1 MKTHTKDFKEQIKNL
16 GRQLDSK
23 LTYTIDGVTKTLTNE
38 DLNSVTPVF
47 QGAILKSVMKELDID
62 SNVDIPIGTI
72 LRYKFGVLVGD
83 EYEYLDYGNYVVY
96 SSKKQED
103 YNSYKIVCY
112 DKMLYSM
119 KQNEDIGVT
128 YPISVR
134 DYIDALCTKIG
145 LEFKNKTDVFANY
158 DKMITKELYVGQE
171 YTYRDIFDELS
182 QVTASTI
189 CLDIDDKV
197 EIRYINKLTDLQ
209 IAEGTNITITDS
221 EQDTINSLTLDGVCE
236 QNTTTGKNLLD
247 YVNNL
252 KTSGDGL
259 TSVINE
265 DGSITTTG
273 KPSVNYSKI
282 TNEIIIT
289 SMLEDGQTY
298 TISQTN
304 ASNKVHVQV
313 LAKRIVDGKYIYIN
327 SVKGSNTFKVDK
339 TIYTNYSIMLQTNT
353 ISSWGDSPL
362 TITNKY
368 MLCKGTDTADTSFE
382 PYTGGQPSPSP
393 DYPQEIKTIENSL
406 KITSCNKNFAYLK
419 DGTYTK
425 ENDTAII
432 NNNLITLNTSSSTGS
447 NSYFSFGN
455 GYTQTWAPAGD
466 GIKNV
471 NDLKLTGDGGNYIAT
486 IYTNKTISGS
496 ISFRIYTSNN
506 RELMTNIGSYMTSTI
521 NISLED
527 GEHIKDYGLWSGS
540 SLIFNDY
547 QIRVQLEKGTT
558 ATPYEQHLETQINAK
573 LPEGEFIGKINDT
586 YKDTLNVVYKEDGH
600 YHLIL
605 NKMIGKVVLDGTENW
620 YVEYQTYRFDN
631 FNGKSYSSFDEN
643 NPMAFSNYFRWANG
657 TSGNFVN
664 GAMWYVLAGNKLVM
678 QKDEN
683 PNSTTLANFKS
694 WLSIHNTEVYYALA
708 TPYEVDLGIVDEMLN
723 TYKGT
728 THIFNSVDTNMS
740 VTYVNG
746 YETID
751 EEFLNDVN
759 VNVAKKYGPVNSI
772 VLSRSAESDNVYLKD
787 EDSVTKNGLCELKIV
802 DNQIMNWNDR
812 SDYLPDILNKLDG
825 LEYYINDF
833 VSTGVA
839 YLELCDNYK
848 LKVFD
853 NIYNCILLNDE
864 LDVTQG
870 LVENIHTDMP
880 METETDYT
888 KADKTD
894 RRINQTSLIVDKQTQ
909 EITALVSKTDNLET
923 KTAQLR
929 LDVDTIEGQ
938 ISDIADVTTT
948 SEGVGTLVMQNI
960 NESEPIYLKI
970 YPKLGDIKYL
980 YPAEDLYP
988 SDTLLPKVKTLR
1000 FHCTSENYDAEY
1012 ELSKDL
1018 LWLNNDAYD
1027 EFILDSDNSACYV
1040 IRRVGVNA
1048 DGTKYA
1054 LTNSTQEDLTYPT
1067 IRLINGDYEVS
1078 LVGQPNAYLYVRL
1091 MVQNI
1096 YTTQFATKVELN
1108 STIKQT
1114 KDEIDLEVSKKVGN
1128 DEVISKINQ
1137 TAETITIQ
1145 ANKVNISGMISAINN
1160 NTTTTIN
1167 GDKITTGSIT
1177 ANKVSSDIITTNNFN
1192 AQKINADNITSGT
1205 LSADKISGG
1214 TITASN
1220 INLKGVS
1227 LTPSTSSI
1235 GGLNVVSGTI
1245 SNNRMG
1251 LDTVNGIL
1259 RVFNNNGGSM
1269 ILSNAARLSA
1279 TAGVGISSNSNGNI
1293 SAPSKNLDLKA
1304 CSGAVAYLG
1313 CMSDASGK
1321 NERSAIS
1328 CENGTLKLRSTGA
1341 IYANGVAI
1349 GGSSSKATK
1358 ENIKDLSQEKKDEL
1372 YNLIKN
1378 IPLKEYDYK
1387 EQYGKKENY
1396 GFIIEDIE
1404 NTKLNTLLH
1413 IVQNKNNKDMKNY
1426 SSEDLV
1432 RLELVI
1438 IQELMKKNEM
1448 LEKRIEKLERNDK

>member
-1 MKTHTKDFKEQIKNL
+1 MKVHSNEFKNIIKKN

-23 LTYTIDGVTKTLTNE
+23 ITYTLNGVNVELGKE
-38 DLNSVTPVF
+38 QLNSITPTY
-47 QGAILKSVMKELDID
+47 QGALLKSVMKELDID
-62 SNVDIPIGTI
+62 SNVYIPEKTI
-72 LRYKFGVLVGD
+72 LNYQFGVKVNGK
-83 EYEYLDYGNYVVY
+83 YEYINFGNYVVY
-96 SSKKQED
+96 KVEKQED
-103 YNSYKIVCY
+103 TNSYKLTCY

-119 KQNEDIGVT
+119 TSYEKMNIT
-128 YPISVR
+128 YPISIR
-134 DYIDALCTKIG
+134 DYINAICNKLG
-145 LEFKNKTDVFANY
+145 LTFKNANSVFANY
-158 DKMITKELYVGQE
+158 NKIIKNELYLDADGKSLD
-171 YTYRDIFDELS
+171 YTFRDVLDELS
-182 QVTASTI
+182 QATASCI
-189 CLDIDDKV
+189 CINENDEL
-197 EIRYINKLTDLQ
+197 EIRYIN
-209 IAEGTNITITDS
+209 
-221 EQDTINSLTLDGVCE
+221 
-236 QNTTTGKNLLD
+236 
-247 YVNNL
+247 
-252 KTSGDGL
+252 
-259 TSVINE
+259 
-265 DGSITTTG
+265 
-273 KPSVNYSKI
+273 
-282 TNEIIIT
+282 
-289 SMLEDGQTY
+289 
-298 TISQTN
+298 
-304 ASNKVHVQV
+304 
-313 LAKRIVDGKYIYIN
+313 
-327 SVKGSNTFKVDK
+327 
-339 TIYTNYSIMLQTNT
+339 YTN
-353 ISSWGDSPL
+353 D
-362 TITNKY
+362 
-368 MLCKGTDTADTSFE
+368 
-382 PYTGGQPSPSP
+382 
-393 DYPQEIKTIENSL
+393 
-406 KITSCNKNFAYLK
+406 
-419 DGTYTK
+419 
-425 ENDTAII
+425 
-432 NNNLITLNTSSSTGS
+432 
-447 NSYFSFGN
+447 
-455 GYTQTWAPAGD
+455 
-466 GIKNV
+466 
-471 NDLKLTGDGGNYIAT
+471 
-486 IYTNKTISGS
+486 
-496 ISFRIYTSNN
+496 
-506 RELMTNIGSYMTSTI
+506 
-521 NISLED
+521 
-527 GEHIKDYGLWSGS
+527 
-540 SLIFNDY
+540 
-547 QIRVQLEKGTT
+547 
-558 ATPYEQHLETQINAK
+558 
-573 LPEGEFIGKINDT
+573 
-586 YKDTLNVVYKEDGH
+586 
-600 YHLIL
+600 
-605 NKMIGKVVLDGTENW
+605 
-620 YVEYQTYRFDN
+620 
-631 FNGKSYSSFDEN
+631 
-643 NPMAFSNYFRWANG
+643 
-657 TSGNFVN
+657 
-664 GAMWYVLAGNKLVM
+664 
-678 QKDEN
+678 
-683 PNSTTLANFKS
+683 
-694 WLSIHNTEVYYALA
+694 
-708 TPYEVDLGIVDEMLN
+708 
-723 TYKGT
+723 
-728 THIFNSVDTNMS
+728 
-740 VTYVNG
+740 
-746 YETID
+746 TID
-751 EEFLNDVN
+751 EEFLKDININ
-759 VNVAKKYGPVNSI
+759 FGGKYGPINSI
-772 VLSRSAESDNVYLKD
+772 VLSRSAESDNVYLQD
-787 EDSVTKNGLCELKIV
+787 EESVQANGLCELKIV

-812 SDYLPDILNKLDG
+812 SDYLPEILNKLDG

-833 VSTGVA
+833 ASTGIA
-839 YLELCDNYK
+839 YLELCDRYNIK
-848 LKVFD
+848 IGD
-853 NIYNCILLNDE
+853 NTYSCVMLNDE

-880 METETDYT
+880 METKTDYT

-938 ISDIADVTTT
+938 ISDIADITTT

-988 SDTLLPKVKTLR
+988 SETLFPKVKTLR

-1018 LWLNNDAYD
+1018 LWLNNDVYD
-1027 EFILDSDNSACYV
+1027 EFILDYDNSACYV
-1040 IRRVGVNA
+1040 IRRVGINA

-1078 LVGQPNAYLYVRL
+1078 LVGQPTAYLYVRL

-1145 ANKVNISGMISAINN
+1145 ANKVNISGVISAINN

-1177 ANKVSSDIITTNNFN
+1177 ASKVSSDIITTGNFN

-1205 LSADKISGG
+1205 LSADKINGG
-1214 TITASN
+1214 TISASN

-1235 GGLNVVSGTI
+1235 GGLNVSSGTI
-1245 SNNRMG
+1245 SNSRMG
-1251 LDTVNGIL
+1251 LDTANGIV

-1269 ILSNAARLSA
+1269 ILSNAVRLSA

-1313 CMSDASGK
+1313 CMSDASGT
-1321 NERSAIS
+1321 NEKSAIS

-1372 YNLIKN
+1372 YNLIRD

-1426 SSEDLV
+1426 SSEDLA